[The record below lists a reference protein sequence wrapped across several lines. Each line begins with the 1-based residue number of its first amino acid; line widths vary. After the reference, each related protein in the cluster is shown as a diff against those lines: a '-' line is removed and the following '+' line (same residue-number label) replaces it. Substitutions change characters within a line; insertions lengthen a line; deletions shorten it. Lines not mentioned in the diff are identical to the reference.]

1 MERKTMD
8 NPMGYEPVGKL
19 LKKFAVPSVIAM
31 LVNSIYNIVDQIFI
45 GQGISEMPLQPW
57 LCPLLLLLLP

>member
-19 LKKFAVPSVIAM
+19 LKKFAVSFGYSDV
-31 LVNSIYNIVDQIFI
+31 
-45 GQGISEMPLQPW
+45 G
-57 LCPLLLLLLP
+57 